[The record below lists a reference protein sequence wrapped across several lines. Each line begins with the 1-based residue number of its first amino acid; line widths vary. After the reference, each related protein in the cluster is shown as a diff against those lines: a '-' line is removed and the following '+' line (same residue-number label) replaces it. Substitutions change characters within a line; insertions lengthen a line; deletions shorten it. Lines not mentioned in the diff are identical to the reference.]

1 MAKSELNDWGRPEY
15 QRSDLGELV
24 RGKYAKLSKRD
35 REKVESEYHRLKPQD
50 FDEAMTRAKRHTP
63 VAISRSKRKS
73 KASEKRRA
81 A

>member
-1 MAKSELNDWGRPEY
+1 MKKRFARLSSAK
-15 QRSDLGELV
+15 
-24 RGKYAKLSKRD
+24 
-35 REKVESEYHRLKPQD
+35 REKVESEYDLMKPED
-50 FDEAMTRAKRHTP
+50 FEEAMTRAKRHTP